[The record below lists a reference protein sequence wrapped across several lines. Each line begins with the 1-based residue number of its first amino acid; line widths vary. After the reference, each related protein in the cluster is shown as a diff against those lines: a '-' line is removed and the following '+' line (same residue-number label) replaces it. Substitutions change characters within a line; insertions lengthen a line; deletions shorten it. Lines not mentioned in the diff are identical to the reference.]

1 MHDATV
7 FCMRNVAGII
17 EPSFFFPYLHQS
29 INLPCTVDLLRQSF
43 VRFDIQPQNA
53 TERHWGHHAMP
64 CHAMPCYAALSVLG
78 LYFHVDLSSMART
91 CACTHEH
98 LSWLV

>member
-1 MHDATV
+1 MMQQCFACETWLASSSLLSFSPISSNQSTCLAQLI
-7 FCMRNVAGII
+7 FCDNHLSGLMFNHR
-17 EPSFFFPYLHQS
+17 
-29 INLPCTVDLLRQSF
+29 T
-43 VRFDIQPQNA
+43 PQNA
-53 TERHWGHHAMP
+53 TGAIMP

-78 LYFHVDLSSMART
+78 LDFHVYLSSMART